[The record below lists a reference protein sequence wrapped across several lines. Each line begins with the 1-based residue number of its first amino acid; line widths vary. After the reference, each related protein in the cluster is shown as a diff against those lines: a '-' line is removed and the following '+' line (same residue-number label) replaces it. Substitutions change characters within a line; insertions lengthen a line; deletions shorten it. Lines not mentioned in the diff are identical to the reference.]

1 MYSYS
6 QILEGLR
13 NPKKVPQELSRRIG
27 SLKNDIYGIR
37 FLEEDWD
44 NLVILDGC
52 RYDLF
57 AEVNTIDGEL
67 EMKRSNAS
75 GTPEY
80 LRKNFD
86 KGAFG
91 DVVYAS
97 ANPHLNHI
105 DSWFYDIIRLWE
117 TDWNDEKG
125 TVLPGD
131 ATETVLE
138 SADKYDDKRLII
150 HYIQPHRPFLGKT
163 AESLEQSELVANG
176 IVRDEPNIDF
186 WWDRLK
192 RGELSPDTVW
202 RAYRETL
209 EITLPHVNRLVN
221 ELSGRTVI
229 TADHGN
235 AFGEDRIYGHPMYTN
250 HETLVNV
257 PWHVIESGRKQ
268 IIDEEPTVSTQATDN
283 VESRLQA
290 LGYIDVN

>member
-1 MYSYS
+1 MYSPAE
-6 QILEGLR
+6 ILEGIQ
-13 NPKKVPQELSRRIG
+13 NPEKVPREVSRRIG
-27 SLKNDIYGIR
+27 SLKNSARGIK

-44 NLVILDGC
+44 NLIVLDGC

-57 AEVNTIDGEL
+57 LEENTIDGKL
-67 EMKRSNAS
+67 EKKRSNAS

-86 KGAFG
+86 GGSFG

-105 DSWFYDIIRLWE
+105 NSTFNDIIRLWE
-117 TDWNDEKG
+117 TDWDSEKG
-125 TVLPGD
+125 TVLPED
-131 ATETVLE
+131 VTERMIGKIDE
-138 SADKYDDKRLII
+138 YSDKRLIV
-150 HYIQPHRPFLGKT
+150 HYIQPHRPFLGET

-176 IVRDEPNIDF
+176 VIRDEPEVDF
-186 WWDRLK
+186 WWDRLEEGK
-192 RGELSPDTVW
+192 LSREVVW

-209 EITLPHVNRLVN
+209 GLTLPHVERLVD

-235 AFGEDRIYGHPMYTN
+235 AFGEDNIYGHPMYTN

-257 PWHVIESGRKQ
+257 PWHVVEAGRKQ
-268 IIDEEPTVSTQATDN
+268 IVEEEATVATQTSSN
-283 VESRLQA
+283 VEGRLRA
-290 LGYIDVN
+290 LGYVD